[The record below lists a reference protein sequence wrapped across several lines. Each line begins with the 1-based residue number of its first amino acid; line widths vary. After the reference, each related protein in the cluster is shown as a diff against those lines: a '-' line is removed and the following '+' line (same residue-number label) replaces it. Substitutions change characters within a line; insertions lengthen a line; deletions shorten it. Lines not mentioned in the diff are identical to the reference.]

1 MPRQKGK
8 KLNAE
13 LRRQEALTMTVAG
26 HTERAIATALGIS
39 PRLRH
44 IKILVRP

>member
-13 LRRQEALTMTVAG
+13 LRRQEALSMTVAG